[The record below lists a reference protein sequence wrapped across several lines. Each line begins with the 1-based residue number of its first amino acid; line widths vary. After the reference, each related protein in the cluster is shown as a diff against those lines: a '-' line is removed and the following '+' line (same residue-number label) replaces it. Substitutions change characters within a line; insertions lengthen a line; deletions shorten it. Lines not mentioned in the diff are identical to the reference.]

1 MPDRISTSWRNQY
14 KKKVRRKISKYILR
28 SPPRAGRN
36 VVGRC
41 RFTNDC
47 PTEECSTGPTSAVRA
62 STNQLFKRFEV
73 IEVFFICNGTKHK
86 LIVYLQVM
94 HPCPHRKFTPQTL
107 SKPKPKKTESE
118 CIEVQFNMSKMEAV
132 LN

>member
-1 MPDRISTSWRNQY
+1 M
-14 KKKVRRKISKYILR
+14 SKYFFRFL
-28 SPPRAGRN
+28 PPAGRY
-36 VVGRC
+36 VVGLC
-41 RFTNDC
+41 QFTNVC
-47 PTEECSTGPTSAVRA
+47 LTGECSTGPTSAVRA

-107 SKPKPKKTESE
+107 PKPKPKKTESE